1 MTDLKK
7 DLKLNKKGPIKINI
21 GLKQIVIA
29 IVALFFISSIL
40 ISAGEIAT
48 TTNEK
53 PISKIISDIKAR
65 KVKKIEIVGNKVLVH
80 YSKDRIVTTSKEEG
94 ESFVK
99 TLTDAKIDPTSL
111 EIRVKSTDTGSIIV
125 NFLANVMALKNEG
138 CTHILAATAVGSL
151 REEIKPGNLVFPNQ
165 FIDFTR
171 HRNLTYFTDCVV
183 HTPMAEPYDKNL
195 RDMLCQTSEELG
207 FTYNRDVT
215 VVTIEGPRFSTY
227 AESHMFRN
235 WGADIINMSTCPEVI
250 LANELGLPY
259 QTIAMSTDYDCWKE
273 NEAPVTFEMVLETM
287 KANAEK
293 VKQLLIKVIPKI

>member
-53 PISKIISDIKAR
+53 PISKIISDIKAK

-99 TLTDAKIDPTSL
+99 TLSDAKIDPTSL
-111 EIRVKSTDTGSIIV
+111 EISVKNTDTSVLIA
-125 NFLANVMALKNEG
+125 NFLA
-138 CTHILAATAVGSL
+138 
-151 REEIKPGNLVFPNQ
+151 Q
-165 FIDFTR
+165 
-171 HRNLTYFTDCVV
+171 VV
-183 HTPMAEPYDKNL
+183 PTL
-195 RDMLCQTSEELG
+195 
-207 FTYNRDVT
+207 
-215 VVTIEGPRFSTY
+215 
-227 AESHMFRN
+227 
-235 WGADIINMSTCPEVI
+235 
-250 LANELGLPY
+250 
-259 QTIAMSTDYDCWKE
+259 
-273 NEAPVTFEMVLETM
+273 
-287 KANAEK
+287 
-293 VKQLLIKVIPKI
+293 LLIGFFVFIFKQAKGGQDSIFSFGQSRSKQYNKEISSVKFDDVA